1 MTIEEFE
8 KVRLIERLELQA
20 DLMRKNAETIKKL
33 YRNDANYGDLL
44 GFANIV
50 DKWIELIKYEL
61 ESNGQAYFPEGYRG
75 GE

>member
-20 DLMRKNAETIKKL
+20 ELMRRNAETIKKL
-33 YRNDANYGDLL
+33 YGNEANYGDLL

-50 DKWIELIKYEL
+50 DKWIELIKSEL
-61 ESNGQAYFPEGYRG
+61 GPNGKLSLPEDY
-75 GE
+75 